1 MEERGA
7 VVPPPKE
14 EPAASNPHIPILAS
28 SSNPQI
34 DETPAEMREA
44 TSPRAT
50 GRVASQ
56 TLLHTGPSD
65 PVILE
70 REEDDD
76 EGDQE
81 RGGTAKKAKSPAKL
95 QIPKPHDHH
104 EESAPT
110 APTSSSLSATQLV
123 PSPSSGGSTGST
135 DVTPPA
141 SPHAPVEFKD
151 RFVERRDKIAL
162 EILTSERKYV
172 AVLQFVMDV
181 RYSVPSSPPPHL
193 GSMAAAMQLPFRLV
207 FLPDDWCVCVMCVC
221 VRRSTCCR

>member
-1 MEERGA
+1 
-7 VVPPPKE
+7 
-14 EPAASNPHIPILAS
+14 
-28 SSNPQI
+28 
-34 DETPAEMREA
+34 
-44 TSPRAT
+44 
-50 GRVASQ
+50 
-56 TLLHTGPSD
+56 
-65 PVILE
+65 
-70 REEDDD
+70 
-76 EGDQE
+76 
-81 RGGTAKKAKSPAKL
+81 
-95 QIPKPHDHH
+95 
-104 EESAPT
+104 
-110 APTSSSLSATQLV
+110 V

>member
-7 VVPPPKE
+7 VPPPKE
-14 EPAASNPHIPILAS
+14 EEPPAASNPHITILDHL
-28 SSNPQI
+28 QI
-34 DETPAEMREA
+34 ETPAEMREA

-50 GRVASQ
+50 GRVASL

-65 PVILE
+65 PVIQE
-70 REEDDD
+70 RKEDNDD
-76 EGDQE
+76 EGEQE
-81 RGGTAKKAKSPAKL
+81 GRGKARKARSPANL
-95 QIPKPHDHH
+95 QIPKPHGPH

-110 APTSSSLSATQLV
+110 TPTSSSLSATLLV

-141 SPHAPVEFKD
+141 SPRAPVEFKD

-181 RYSVPSSPPPHL
+181 RYPVPSFPSPWVNGGGHE
-193 GSMAAAMQLPFRLV
+193 AADSDPSSRLTIGAHV
-207 FLPDDWCVCVMCVC
+207 DV
-221 VRRSTCCR
+221 

>member
-1 MEERGA
+1 M
-7 VVPPPKE
+7 PPPKE
-14 EPAASNPHIPILAS
+14 EEPPAASNPHIPILAS
-28 SSNPQI
+28 ASHHQI
-34 DETPAEMREA
+34 ETPAEMREA

-50 GRVASQ
+50 GRVASL

-65 PVILE
+65 PVIQE
-70 REEDDD
+70 RKEDDD

-81 RGGTAKKAKSPAKL
+81 GRGKARKARPPAKL
-95 QIPKPHDHH
+95 QIPKPHDPH

-110 APTSSSLSATQLV
+110 TPTSSSLSATLLV

-141 SPHAPVEFKD
+141 SPCAPVEFKD

-181 RYSVPSSPPPHL
+181 RYPVPSFPSPWVNSGGHEAPIL
-193 GSMAAAMQLPFRLV
+193 TRLPA
-207 FLPDDWCVCVMCVC
+207 
-221 VRRSTCCR
+221 